1 MTDYRLYALSGG
13 RIVRVVELDCDDD
26 DSAIQTASA
35 RAHAQPMELWQRGR
49 FIKRFPVD
57 EPAIERPRGKNSEP
71 NAPAPLKI

>member
-26 DSAIQTASA
+26 DSAIEAASA
-35 RAHAQPMELWQRGR
+35 RADAQPMELWRRER

-57 EPAIERPRGKNSEP
+57 EPPIERPAE
-71 NAPAPLKI
+71 KILSQTLPPR